1 VRAVRDT
8 NTVVSALLFA
18 EGRLAWLRLAW
29 RDGSVVPVVSADTV
43 KELLRVLE
51 YPKFGLSRED
61 RDELLGDYLPFAETA
76 GVAGSI
82 GPAVLGGP
90 NHTPESA
97 VVQCRDPADQMFL
110 DLALAACAD
119 AFITGDADLLAV
131 AGTFPVPIIAP
142 TEARRRLSPEAHD
155 SQQAAEE

>member
-1 VRAVRDT
+1 MRAVCDT

-18 EGRLAWLRLAW
+18 EGRLAWLRRAW
-29 RDGSVVPVVSADTV
+29 RDGSVVPLVSADTV
-43 KELLRVLE
+43 KELLRALE

-76 GVAGSI
+76 GAAPSVA
-82 GPAVLGGP
+82 PVAPRDP

-97 VVQCRDPADQMFL
+97 AIQCRDAADQMFL
-110 DLALAACAD
+110 DLASAACAD
-119 AFITGDADLLAV
+119 ALITGDADLLAL

-142 TEARRRLSPEAHD
+142 AEARRRLSPEAHD
-155 SQQAAEE
+155 HQA

>member
-1 VRAVRDT
+1 MRAVCDT

-18 EGRLAWLRLAW
+18 DGRLAWLRRAW
-29 RDGSVVPVVSADTV
+29 HDGSVVPIVSADTV
-43 KELLRVLE
+43 KELLRVLA
-51 YPKFGLSRED
+51 YPKFGLSRGD

-76 GVAGSI
+76 GVARTVA
-82 GPAVLGGP
+82 PAVPRGP
-90 NHTPESA
+90 DPTPESA

-119 AFITGDADLLAV
+119 ALITGDADLLAV

-142 TEARRRLSPEAHD
+142 ADARRRLSPEAHD